1 MNNMM
6 CPRSGASEHDDE
18 QETERDPEPQVKLG
32 NLSPF
37 FFEEGIVNNSD
48 AETEEDPEPLVQLG
62 NLTPLFLE

>member
-1 MNNMM
+1 MNNPM
-6 CPRSGASEHDDE
+6 CPRARTPEHDE
-18 QETERDPEPQVKLG
+18 HETELDPEPQVKLG

-37 FFEEGIVNNSD
+37 FFEEGIVNENE